1 MNQNPPL
8 ASHRPAVDVMF
19 DSVVKYGGDIVSVIL
34 TVMGSDGAEGM
45 KKIKKAG
52 GYVIAESDETCV
64 VYGMPKSVV
73 EAGIADEILPVGQV
87 ADAIMKRV
95 RN

>member
-1 MNQNPPL
+1 ML
-8 ASHRPAVDVMF
+8 FRSSEV
-19 DSVVKYGGDIVSVIL
+19 VSVIL
-34 TVMGSDGAEGM
+34 TGMGCDGAAGM

-52 GYVIAESDETCV
+52 GYVIAEAEETCV

-73 EAGIADEILPVGQV
+73 EAGIADEVLPIGQI
-87 ADAIMKRV
+87 ADAIIKRV

>member
-1 MNQNPPL
+1 M
-8 ASHRPAVDVMF
+8 
-19 DSVVKYGGDIVSVIL
+19 
-34 TVMGSDGAEGM
+34 
-45 KKIKKAG
+45 
-52 GYVIAESDETCV
+52 IAESDETCV
-64 VYGMPKSVV
+64 GYGMPKSVV